1 MATWSEVEQAVP
13 DLAEVVRVVF
23 DAHKHKVLATLR
35 ADGSPRL
42 SGNEATFRDGDVW
55 LGMMHR
61 SRKALD
67 LRRDPRMELHSAPVD
82 EELKLGDARL
92 AGRAVEITDPEMLS
106 SFAAASADDDGPDD
120 GGPDDDGPD
129 DDGPD
134 DDGDNGKG
142 SEAPEPYHLFRV
154 DVTDIT
160 LIRIGDPAD
169 HLVIESWSDDAG
181 YKRIERR

>member
-1 MATWSEVEQAVP
+1 MATWSEVEQAAP
-13 DLAEVVRVVF
+13 ELADAVRAAF

-55 LGMMHR
+55 LGMMHQ

-67 LRRDPRMELHSAPVD
+67 LRRDQRMELHSAPVD

-92 AGRAVEITDPEMLS
+92 AGRAVEITDPEMLRT
-106 SFAAASADDDGPDD
+106 FAAASSPGDDRD
-120 GGPDDDGPD
+120 GGK
-129 DDGPD
+129 
-134 DDGDNGKG
+134 GD
-142 SEAPEPYHLFRV
+142 EPLQPYHLFRV

-169 HLVIESWSDDAG
+169 HLVIESWSDDSG

>member
-1 MATWSEVEQAVP
+1 MPSWSEVEQAVP
-13 DLAEVVRVVF
+13 DLAATVREVF

-35 ADGSPRL
+35 SDGSPRL

-55 LGMMHR
+55 LGMMYE

-67 LRRDPRMELHSAPVD
+67 LRRDARMELHSAPID

-92 AGRAVEITDPEMLS
+92 AGRAVEITDPEVLR
-106 SFAAASADDDGPDD
+106 SFSAGSAEEHDGVEP
-120 GGPDDDGPD
+120 
-129 DDGPD
+129 
-134 DDGDNGKG
+134 
-142 SEAPEPYHLFRV
+142 PEPFHLFRV
-154 DVTDIT
+154 DVTEIT

-169 HLVIESWSDDAG
+169 HLVIETWSRDAG

>member
-13 DLAEVVRVVF
+13 ELAEAVRAAF

-42 SGNEATFRDGDVW
+42 SGSEATFRDGDVW
-55 LGMMHR
+55 LGMMHL

-67 LRRDPRMELHSAPVD
+67 LRRDARMELHSAPAD

-92 AGRAVEITDPEMLS
+92 AGRAVEITDPDMLR
-106 SFAAASADDDGPDD
+106 SFAGGDSAGA
-120 GGPDDDGPD
+120 GE
-129 DDGPD
+129 
-134 DDGDNGKG
+134 NA
-142 SEAPEPYHLFRV
+142 ELPEPYHLFRV

-169 HLVIESWSDDAG
+169 HLVIESWSGEAG

>member
-13 DLAEVVRVVF
+13 ELAEAVRAAF

-55 LGMMHR
+55 LGMMHQ

-67 LRRDPRMELHSAPVD
+67 LRRDARLELHSAPVD

-92 AGRAVEITDPEMLS
+92 AGRAVEVTDPEMLR
-106 SFAAASADDDGPDD
+106 SFAAASAPEEDTGT
-120 GGPDDDGPD
+120 
-129 DDGPD
+129 
-134 DDGDNGKG
+134 
-142 SEAPEPYHLFRV
+142 EAPEPYHLFRV

>member
-13 DLAEVVRVVF
+13 ELAEAVRVAF

-42 SGNEATFRDGDVW
+42 SGSEATFRDGDVW
-55 LGMMHR
+55 LGMMHL

-67 LRRDPRMELHSAPVD
+67 LRRDARLELHSAPVD

-92 AGRAVEITDPEMLS
+92 AGRAVEITDPDMLRSFSVS
-106 SFAAASADDDGPDD
+106 SSEEPDGTDAAEQ
-120 GGPDDDGPD
+120 
-129 DDGPD
+129 
-134 DDGDNGKG
+134 

-154 DVTDIT
+154 DVTDVT

>member
-1 MATWSEVEQAVP
+1 MPSWSEVEQAVP
-13 DLAEVVRVVF
+13 ELAAAVRATF

-55 LGMMHR
+55 LGMMHQ

-67 LRRDPRMELHSAPVD
+67 LRRDPRLELHSAPVD
-82 EELKLGDARL
+82 EELKHGDARL
-92 AGRAVEITDPEMLS
+92 AGRAVEITDPEMLR
-106 SFAAASADDDGPDD
+106 SFSAAAGEEHEGADP
-120 GGPDDDGPD
+120 
-129 DDGPD
+129 
-134 DDGDNGKG
+134 
-142 SEAPEPYHLFRV
+142 PEPYHLFRV

-169 HLVIESWSDDAG
+169 HLVIESWADDTG

>member
-13 DLAEVVRVVF
+13 ELATAVRAAF

-42 SGNEATFRDGDVW
+42 SGNEVTFRDGDVW
-55 LGMMHR
+55 LGMMYE

-67 LRRDPRMELHSAPVD
+67 LRRDARMEVHSAPVD

-92 AGRAVEITDPEMLS
+92 AGRAVEVTDPEMLR
-106 SFAAASADDDGPDD
+106 SFAGADENP
-120 GGPDDDGPD
+120 P
-129 DDGPD
+129 
-134 DDGDNGKG
+134 
-142 SEAPEPYHLFRV
+142 SEPQEPPEPYHLFRV

>member
-13 DLAEVVRVVF
+13 ELAEAVQAAF

-42 SGNEATFRDGDVW
+42 SGSEATFRDGDVW
-55 LGMMHR
+55 LGMMHL

-67 LRRDPRMELHSAPVD
+67 LRRDARMEIHSAPAD
-82 EELKLGDARL
+82 AELKLGDARL
-92 AGRAVEITDPEMLS
+92 AGRAVEITDPEMLRTFHTTDS
-106 SFAAASADDDGPDD
+106 PEEGESTQP
-120 GGPDDDGPD
+120 
-129 DDGPD
+129 
-134 DDGDNGKG
+134 
-142 SEAPEPYHLFRV
+142 PEPYHLFRV
-154 DVTDIT
+154 DVTDIM

-169 HLVIESWSDDAG
+169 HLVIESWSGDAG

>member
-13 DLAEVVRVVF
+13 DLAEAVRVVF
-23 DAHKHKVLATLR
+23 DAHKHTVLATLR

-42 SGNEATFRDGDVW
+42 SGSEATFRDGDVW
-55 LGMMHR
+55 LGMMHQ

-67 LRRDPRMELHSAPVD
+67 LRRDARMELHSAPVD

-92 AGRAVEITDPEMLS
+92 AGRAVEVTDPE
-106 SFAAASADDDGPDD
+106 AS
-120 GGPDDDGPD
+120 
-129 DDGPD
+129 
-134 DDGDNGKG
+134 
-142 SEAPEPYHLFRV
+142 EPYHLFRV